1 MELMDGTLLV
11 LKAGAMLELKEGAEK
26 SSLTAGAENPVA
38 DPGELLR
45 VSRLKSSVTGTET

>member
-1 MELMDGTLLV
+1 MDGTLLV

-26 SSLTAGAENPVA
+26 SSAGAENPVA